1 MLEKLFYYSR
11 LFLQSPAPKFKR
23 SIYTNINFDE
33 KLIGLR
39 GAKGVGKT
47 TIIKQYLQQ
56 LPYSKKEILYVSVDN
71 SIVAEKI
78 LTIAE
83 EAHKKGVKVIAFD
96 EIHYQEDFENDLKTI
111 YDFFDMQVL
120 FSGSSAIALSNPDL
134 SRRAVIYDV
143 PILSFREYLELT
155 TSYTFRIVA
164 LETLLQDHYDIA
176 YAITQKI
183 KPLKYFEEYLHYGA
197 YPFFLESDPE
207 TYSMKLLEAINKTI
221 ESDLLYLFHI
231 DTSKI
236 IILKKLLLLLCQNPP
251 GSFNL
256 TNLSREIGINIKTL
270 YNYIEALRRGKL
282 IHLLY
287 YHKKG
292 NALFQKPDKILLEN
306 PNLFTILCD
315 NQNRGAVRE
324 SFFVS
329 QLYKHSIRYTKQGDY
344 VVDERY
350 TFEIGGKRKNKK
362 QIKNIPNA
370 YVVRDD
376 IETALDA
383 IPLWIFGFLY

>member
-11 LFLQSPAPKFKR
+11 LFLQSPTPSYRR
-23 SIYTNINFDE
+23 SIYGQINFNE

-47 TIIKQYLQQ
+47 TIIKQYLNQ
-56 LPYSKKEILYVSVDN
+56 LPYNKREILYISVDN

-83 EAHKKGVKVIAFD
+83 EAHKRDVKVIAFD

-134 SRRAVIYDV
+134 SRRAVIYDI
-143 PILSFREYLELT
+143 PILSFREFLELST
-155 TSYTFRIVA
+155 HEKFTAVE
-164 LETLLQDHYDIA
+164 LEPLLENHYDIA

-183 KPLKYFEEYLHYGA
+183 KPLKYFEEYLKYGA
-197 YPFFLESDPE
+197 YPFFLESSEE
-207 TYSMKLLEAINKTI
+207 TFYMKLLETINKTI

-231 DTSKI
+231 DASKI
-236 IILKKLLLLLCQNPP
+236 IILKKLLLLLCENPP
-251 GSFNL
+251 GNFNL
-256 TNLSREIGINIKTL
+256 TSLSREIGINIKTL

-292 NALFQKPDKILLEN
+292 NALFQKPDKILLDN

-315 NQNRGAVRE
+315 KRNTGAIRE

-329 QLYKHSIRYTKQGDY
+329 QLHRHAIRYTKRGDY
-344 VVDERY
+344 IVDERY
-350 TFEIGGKRKNKK
+350 TFEIGGKKKSKK
-362 QIKNIPNA
+362 QISTIQDA
-370 YVVRDD
+370 YVVRDN
-376 IETALDA
+376 IETGYDA
-383 IPLWIFGFLY
+383 IPLWLFGFLY